1 MPTLDEKR
9 TVLQKAKELRESDNQ
24 VYNKVY
30 IRPDMTKKQQ
40 EVSKNLERSTKPKE
54 GSVSRDKMDHKEGQN
69 CQFNSIQVN
78 QTIQHKI
85 TLNKAANNPEFKSKT
100 NPSKIKILNINC
112 QNAKAKKQYLHHLIH
127 AEKPEIINGTESW
140 LKSSDSNDE
149 CAPTALYEVSRRDRC
164 NKIGGGVFIAVRRD
178 LTSEEQPQLC
188 TSCEILLCKITLAN

>member
-127 AEKPEIINGTESW
+127 AEKPEIIIGTESW
-140 LKSSDSNDE
+140 LKSSDS
-149 CAPTALYEVSRRDRC
+149 YH
-164 NKIGGGVFIAVRRD
+164 
-178 LTSEEQPQLC
+178 
-188 TSCEILLCKITLAN
+188 